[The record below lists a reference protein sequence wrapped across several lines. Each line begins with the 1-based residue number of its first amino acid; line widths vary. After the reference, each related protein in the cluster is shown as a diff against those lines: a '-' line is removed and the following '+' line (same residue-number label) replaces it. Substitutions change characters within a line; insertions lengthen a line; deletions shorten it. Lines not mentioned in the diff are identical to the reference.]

1 MKKILK
7 FKGIKKNKH
16 TKYAKKA
23 TRKKKHCKKD
33 FIFKKNFYQI
43 ASPHNTND
51 YLINNNS
58 APFFNY
64 FDDDEES
71 YNEMSLPIQPIYFN
85 KDNNSE
91 LDLFT
96 MKEIDSTNEKTSIL
110 IDKSYLDAKNI

>member
-23 TRKKKHCKKD
+23 TRKKKRCKNE

-51 YLINNNS
+51 YLINNSS

-71 YNEMSLPIQPIYFN
+71 NNEMFIPVQPIYFN

-96 MKEIDSTNEKTSIL
+96 VKEIDSTNEKTSIL
-110 IDKSYLDAKNI
+110 MEKTSLDEKNI